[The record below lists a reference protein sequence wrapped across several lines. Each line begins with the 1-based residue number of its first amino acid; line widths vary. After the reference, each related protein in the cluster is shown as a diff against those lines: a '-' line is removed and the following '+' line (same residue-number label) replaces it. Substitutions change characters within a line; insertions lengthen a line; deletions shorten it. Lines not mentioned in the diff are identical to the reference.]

1 MLPMNT
7 DSAPMKVGVAELVS
21 KNRRFGG
28 FMTGII
34 LTTTPCDVT
43 GLAVECA
50 ESARTPFQSVK
61 MVTNKV
67 FLVLCM
73 AVVLGA
79 AGCSRQQ
86 SDWEKTRTSNS
97 TDAYELFLKK
107 YPSGEFTAQ
116 AQARLKELYEEREWQ
131 KARDTDTVD
140 AYQAFLK
147 QYPEG
152 KWTEEARIRVENFTL
167 ASAPSNTPGA
177 GAPGAAAPGAAAPGG
192 PAAAPSMPAPA
203 PAKPAAAAAT
213 PAPPPRTPAPA
224 SAPAVSKA
232 SSGSYGVQLGAF
244 KSGSA
249 AANERWTELQKKYPS
264 ALAGLSPKV
273 SPAKGS
279 SGTLYRLQV
288 ANLSESRATSICKT
302 LKSQSQACVL
312 LHPGHTG

>member
-1 MLPMNT
+1 M
-7 DSAPMKVGVAELVS
+7 V
-21 KNRRFGG
+21 KN
-28 FMTGII
+28 
-34 LTTTPCDVT
+34 
-43 GLAVECA
+43 
-50 ESARTPFQSVK
+50 K
-61 MVTNKV
+61 M

-73 AVVLGA
+73 MAALGLSA
-79 AGCSRQQ
+79 CSRQQ

-167 ASAPSNTPGA
+167 ASSPSSPSGSPADASSTAPTPPVPPTPSPV
-177 GAPGAAAPGAAAPGG
+177 APK
-192 PAAAPSMPAPA
+192 PAPA
-203 PAKPAAAAAT
+203 
-213 PAPPPRTPAPA
+213 APPPPAPLKPSRVA
-224 SAPAVSKA
+224 DAP
-232 SSGSYGVQLGAF
+232 SGSYGIQLGAF
-244 KSGSA
+244 KSGSG
-249 AANERWTELQKKYPS
+249 AANQRWNELQKKYPG

-273 SPAKGS
+273 SPGKGS

-288 ANLSESRATSICKT
+288 ANLSESRANSICGT
-302 LKSQSQACVL
+302 LKAHAQACVL
-312 LHPGHTG
+312 LRPGHGG